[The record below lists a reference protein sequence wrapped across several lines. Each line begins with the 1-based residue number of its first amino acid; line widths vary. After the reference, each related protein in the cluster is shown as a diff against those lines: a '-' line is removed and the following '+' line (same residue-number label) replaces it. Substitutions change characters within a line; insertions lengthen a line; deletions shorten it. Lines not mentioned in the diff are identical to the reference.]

1 MLFSS
6 LPFLFY
12 FLPCALGLY
21 FLVPRRLKNAAL
33 LLCSLVFYAWGEPRF
48 VLFMTAAI
56 LQGYAAARLMERYP
70 TRRRLLLTLSAVLS
84 LGMLAYCKYADF
96 LISGFNA
103 VTGLSVPL
111 LRMALPIGISFYTFQ
126 ILSYVIDLYRGEIRV
141 QRNYFY
147 LLLYVSFFPQ
157 LVAGPIERSTNL
169 LTQFDTPHKLEYD
182 NVRDGLLRMVWG
194 FFLKIV
200 IADRAAILVNQV
212 FNYCN
217 YYEGPTVLIAAVLF
231 AFQVYGDFAGYSNI
245 AIGAAQVMGFKLM
258 KNFERP
264 YLAVSVSD
272 FWRRWHI
279 SLSTWFR
286 DYLYIP
292 LGGNR
297 KGTVRKYI
305 NQMIVML
312 VSGLWHG
319 AAWNYVIWGG
329 INGLYQ
335 VAGGITK
342 PFRRRIQQKTGART
356 NTLSWRIGQVL
367 TTFVLIDL
375 SWIFFRAN
383 SLGDAMHL
391 LSSLFRG
398 WNTSIFF
405 DGSLLKLGLDQTEW
419 LVLLGALLILLAV
432 SLMQEKGV
440 SVLEAVKR
448 QQLWFRWLIYLAAIF
463 VVLLTGIYG
472 PGFAASSFIYFQF

>member
-1 MLFSS
+1 M
-6 LPFLFY
+6 
-12 FLPCALGLY
+12 
-21 FLVPRRLKNAAL
+21 
-33 LLCSLVFYAWGEPRF
+33 
-48 VLFMTAAI
+48 
-56 LQGYAAARLMERYP
+56 
-70 TRRRLLLTLSAVLS
+70 
-84 LGMLAYCKYADF
+84 
-96 LISGFNA
+96 
-103 VTGLSVPL
+103 
-111 LRMALPIGISFYTFQ
+111 
-126 ILSYVIDLYRGEIRV
+126 
-141 QRNYFY
+141 
-147 LLLYVSFFPQ
+147 
-157 LVAGPIERSTNL
+157 
-169 LTQFDTPHKLEYD
+169 
-182 NVRDGLLRMVWG
+182 
-194 FFLKIV
+194 
-200 IADRAAILVNQV
+200 
-212 FNYCN
+212 
-217 YYEGPTVLIAAVLF
+217 
-231 AFQVYGDFAGYSNI
+231 
-245 AIGAAQVMGFKLM
+245 
-258 KNFERP
+258 
-264 YLAVSVSD
+264 SVSD

-342 PFRRRIQQKTGART
+342 PFRRRIQQKTGAHT

-398 WNTSIFF
+398 WSTSIFF